1 MSYTLVLQAE
11 AIIDIQEAYEWYE
24 EQKTGLG
31 DEFLGELEIG
41 QNKICNHP
49 QYYYSVHEHF
59 RRLKINRFPYVI
71 VYEIE
76 DDIIIVNAVRHTKK
90 KPKY

>member
-1 MSYTLVLQAE
+1 MSYILILQAE
-11 AIIDIQEAYEWYE
+11 AIIDIQDAYEWYE
-24 EQKTGLG
+24 EQKSGLG

-49 QYYYSVHEHF
+49 QYYYSVNEHF
-59 RRLKINRFPYVI
+59 RRLKINRFPYLI

-76 DDIIIVNAVRHTKK
+76 GDTIIVNAVRHTKK

>member
-24 EQKTGLG
+24 EQKVGLG

-49 QYYYSVHEHF
+49 QYYYSVNDHF
-59 RRLKINRFPYVI
+59 RRLKINRFPYVV

-76 DDIIIVNAVRHTKK
+76 EDIIIVNAVRHTKK
-90 KPKY
+90 KPKL